1 MDFTVISPVET
12 YWSIEHKTSEAT
24 PKVRFVLF
32 QQLNYEALANQNQ
45 NQPIGTFIGLGYGA
59 PGALAGSFCGRT

>member
-1 MDFTVISPVET
+1 MDITVISPVET

-24 PKVRFVLF
+24 HKVRFGLF
-32 QQLNYEALANQNQ
+32 QQLNYEALANQ